1 MMLGGEEACALM
13 HKRKS
18 FPRSA
23 VARKR
28 RRHPAIELLIITSH
42 HHLLLITN
50 ITPTLRPYT
59 YTPPPLQ
66 ETPTIS
72 RSFYHPPT
80 PPDCIFR
87 QRHNS
92 WSSPFRFVSPAKTNS
107 LGHHHQKVRSQLQT
121 AIDRNPRR
129 PQTNQPPRGND
140 TALLRTRRCSKIPN
154 KQALAS
160 RSQSRGHSSA
170 SE

>member
-42 HHLLLITN
+42 HHLLLTY
-50 ITPTLRPYT
+50 TTSTSRPYT

-66 ETPTIS
+66 ETPTIR

-87 QRHNS
+87 QRHHS

-129 PQTNQPPRGND
+129 LQTTPTPRGND
-140 TALLRTRRCSKIPN
+140 TALFRTRRCSEIAN

>member
-1 MMLGGEEACALM
+1 MLWCTSASL
-13 HKRKS
+13 
-18 FPRSA
+18 FPDRQSRANAA
-23 VARKR
+23 VTQQSSYSSSS
-28 RRHPAIELLIITSH
+28 PTITYYC
-42 HHLLLITN
+42 LTN
-50 ITPTLRPYT
+50 TTPTLRPYT

-129 PQTNQPPRGND
+129 LQTTPPPRGND
-140 TALLRTRRCSKIPN
+140 TALLRTRRCSKIAN

-160 RSQSRGHSSA
+160 RSQPRGHSSA